1 MKIFLR
7 WFLLITLACAI
18 FFETGYS
25 QVQHASSKRKT
36 EQSLSKKDLF
46 GSDDILKITLTGNI
60 RELMSDKG
68 DDSKLHPLLLS
79 CKTEKDGEDSLSI
92 QAKTRGH
99 FRKSMGNC
107 TYPPPL
113 LH

>member
-7 WFLLITLACAI
+7 RFLPITLVCAI
-18 FFETGYS
+18 FFETGNT
-25 QVQHASSKRKT
+25 QAQLTSSKTKG

-60 RELMSDKG
+60 RELTSDKG
-68 DDSKLHPLLLS
+68 DDAKSHPLIL
-79 CKTEKDGEDSLSI
+79 CYKTEKGREDSLNI

-107 TYPPPL
+107 T
-113 LH
+113 